1 MLNQLHGYWLLFDAL
16 NVAISR
22 IIKLQDEHN
31 LGTRVEPPFVCRK
44 FDSKLK
50 IFYAWVVTEA
60 MNVLQPF
67 LSFAST
73 FEGDK
78 THNMLVSMLDSR
90 YKSLQCITNFV

>member
-1 MLNQLHGYWLLFDAL
+1 VLNQLHGHWLLFDAL
-16 NVAISR
+16 NVAIS
-22 IIKLQDEHN
+22 IITKLQDEHN

-50 IFYAWVVTEA
+50 IFYAWMVIEA

-73 FEGDK
+73 FEGDG
-78 THNMLVSMLDSR
+78 THNMLVFVQNFR